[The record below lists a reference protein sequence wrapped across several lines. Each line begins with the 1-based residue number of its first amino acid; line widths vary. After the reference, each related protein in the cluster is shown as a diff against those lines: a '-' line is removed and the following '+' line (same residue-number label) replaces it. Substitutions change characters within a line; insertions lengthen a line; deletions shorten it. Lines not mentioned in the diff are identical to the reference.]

1 MHVNE
6 KLLFLNSWLRN
17 PWQVGAM
24 MPSGRALAERIAQQ
38 IDPRGGPVIEL
49 GPGTGSF
56 TRAMLA
62 RGLPE
67 RRLALIETDPAF
79 ARLLRARYPAARLYA
94 MDAAQLSQVGPL
106 FGDERAGAVV
116 SGLPLLSLPAG
127 KAMAI
132 LQAVFESQ
140 LHPEGTF
147 IQFSYGFR
155 FPVPPATMRALGLEV
170 SRRGLVVA
178 NLPPAFIYAVR
189 RRCEPYR
196 GRVPE
201 RHLRRPLRR
210 LPFGGL
216 IGSQLRHDDAER
228 RRDARAPYRPPQ
240 NSIR

>member
-1 MHVNE
+1 MHLNE

-24 MPSGRALAERIAQQ
+24 MPSGRALAERIALQ
-38 IDPRGGPVIEL
+38 IDPGGGPVIEL

-67 RRLALIETDPAF
+67 HRLALIETDPAF
-79 ARLLRARYPAARLYA
+79 ARLLRARYPATRIYT
-94 MDAAQLSQVGPL
+94 MDAAHLSQTGPL
-106 FGDERAGAVV
+106 FGDERAGTVV
-116 SGLPLLSLPAG
+116 SGLPLLSLPAS
-127 KAMAI
+127 KVRAI
-132 LQAVFESQ
+132 LEAVFESQ
-140 LHPEGTF
+140 LHPDGSF

-189 RRCEPYR
+189 RQTEPYR
-196 GRVPE
+196 SRVPK
-201 RHLRRPLRR
+201 RPLRQPLQR
-210 LPFGGL
+210 PSFDRL
-216 IGSQLRHDDAER
+216 IGSQSRHD
-228 RRDARAPYRPPQ
+228 
-240 NSIR
+240 